1 VRILIPVVFAI
12 VFALALIAPISDLG
26 ALPAIYDAY
35 GIGDSTPWALLVL
48 NIAAPPV
55 LFVLG
60 LLIGRGRPPMA
71 RVLVLIVAAALAFA
85 TYFSVFSW
93 VQAIQPALTG

>member
-1 VRILIPVVFAI
+1 MRILIPVGFAV

-35 GIGDSTPWALLVL
+35 GIGDSTPWALLVINL
-48 NIAAPPV
+48 VAPPV
-55 LFVLG
+55 FFVLA
-60 LLIGRGRPPMA
+60 LLIGRGRPPMQ
-71 RVLVLIVAAALAFA
+71 RVLVLVVAAALAFA

-93 VQAIQPALTG
+93 VQAIQPPLT

>member
-1 VRILIPVVFAI
+1 MRIVIPVVFAI
-12 VFALALIAPISDLG
+12 VFALALIAPVSDLG

-48 NIAAPPV
+48 NVLAPPV

-71 RVLVLIVAAALAFA
+71 RVLVLIVAAAVAFA
-85 TYFSVFSW
+85 IYFSVFAW
-93 VQAIQPALTG
+93 VLAIQPPLG